1 MPPFAGVLGADELAA
16 LASHLRQS
24 FGHRAG
30 EVDTVQVLRLRAAA
44 AAH

>member
-1 MPPFAGVLGADELAA
+1 LS
-16 LASHLRQS
+16 SHLRES

-30 EVDTVQVLRLRAAA
+30 EIDTVEVLRLRAAA